1 MNNNGHNNFVSY
13 AHSFMWLWYSSY
25 QKVESIYLSLELG
38 LDHVTC
44 FGQQDIRNRL
54 EKELAHW
61 NLSFLATLRTLRHQ
75 VNESAC
81 CKGHVENTLPTTI
94 LAKSLPTNKHI
105 SKAILYYLAPVKPP
119 TDHRDKYS
127 QAKCPLTDSW
137 ASDLF

>member
-13 AHSFMWLWYSSY
+13 AHSFMCLCYSSY
-25 QKVESIYLSLELG
+25 LFTYLLNLG
-38 LDHVTC
+38 LTMWLALA
-44 FGQQDIRNRL
+44 NRTL
-54 EKELAHW
+54 EKELAYW
-61 NLSFLATLRTLRHQ
+61 NLSFLATLRTLIHQ

-94 LAKSLPTNKHI
+94 LTKSLPTYKHI
-105 SKAILYYLAPVKPP
+105 SKAILYHLAPVKPP

-137 ASDLF
+137 ASKWFILSH